1 MMIIQLLLN
10 INLQDSCSIVLHCD
24 GLQIISACNCVCYAC
39 VSTHR
44 MCTMYRV
51 HVYVACIVCTHVR
64 VCVCMRMGVIYA
76 KYIFPPTFLNYASNQ

>member
-51 HVYVACIVCTHVR
+51 HVRCMYCVYACM
-64 VCVCMRMGVIYA
+64 CVHMYMHGCDLTC
-76 KYIFPPTFLNYASNQ
+76 KCPLC